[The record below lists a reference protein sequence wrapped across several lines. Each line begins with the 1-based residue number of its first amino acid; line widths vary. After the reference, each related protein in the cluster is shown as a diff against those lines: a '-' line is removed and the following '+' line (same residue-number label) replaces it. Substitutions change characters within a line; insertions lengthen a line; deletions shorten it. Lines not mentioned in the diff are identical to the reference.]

1 MSMRELLNRYAKGL
15 PLEGEQKTPIYDEEG
30 TSRGIDVRKL
40 DLVDLQAMNLYNKE
54 YIDETQNS
62 IKERQQQKRQKSKQM
77 DLEDAIIQPEGH

>member
-1 MSMRELLNRYAKGL
+1 MRQLLDRYAKGL

-40 DLVDLQAMNLYNKE
+40 DLVDIQEINMYNKE
-54 YIDETQNS
+54 FIRDKQDE
-62 IKERQQQKRQKSKQM
+62 IKRKRQQNNSKQM

>member
-1 MSMRELLNRYAKGL
+1 MSMRQLLDRYAKGL

-40 DLVDLQAMNLYNKE
+40 DLVDIQEINMYNKE
-54 YIDETQNS
+54 FIQDKQDE
-62 IKERQQQKRQKSKQM
+62 IKRKRQQKNSKQM

>member
-1 MSMRELLNRYAKGL
+1 MSMRQLLDRYAKGL

-40 DLVDLQAMNLYNKE
+40 DLVDIQEINMYNKE
-54 YIDETQNS
+54 FIRDKQDE
-62 IKERQQQKRQKSKQM
+62 IKRKRQQNNSKQM

>member
-40 DLVDLQAMNLYNKE
+40 DLVDLQEINMYNKE
-54 YIDETQNS
+54 FIQDKQDE
-62 IKERQQQKRQKSKQM
+62 IKRKRQQKNSKQM

>member
-1 MSMRELLNRYAKGL
+1 MRQLLDRYAKGL

-40 DLVDLQAMNLYNKE
+40 DLVDIQEINMYNKE
-54 YIDETQNS
+54 FIQDKQDE
-62 IKERQQQKRQKSKQM
+62 IKRKRQQKNSKQM